1 MTRLPAVPWKK
12 AIQRATRPVHAL
24 ISRLHPQVVAV
35 ELQFC
40 PNCSF
45 VQAKYPFAD
54 DAIARLYADYR
65 SESYNRE
72 RIRYEPSYGAV
83 AGKVGGYTE
92 GGVDRVPALTRWL
105 HLHIDIGDGSM
116 LDFGGDDGRFLPTF
130 PGPKNVFEISDVSP
144 AQGVTRIAM
153 ESDLKTYSYVQ
164 IAHVLE
170 HVTDPLGLARKV
182 ASLVEENGYLLVE
195 VPQDLP
201 DEIFDTLRSNAPVN
215 SLPIHEHINSYS
227 VLAVR
232 KLLEALGLSVVAVEA
247 VPIVSPMSAQ
257 SFIRGLAQRL
267 VPTDPL

>member
-1 MTRLPAVPWKK
+1 
-12 AIQRATRPVHAL
+12 
-24 ISRLHPQVVAV
+24 VVAV

-72 RIRYEPSYGAV
+72 RIHYEPSYGAV

-130 PGPKNVFEISDVSP
+130 PGLKNVFEISDVSP

-247 VPIVSPMSAQ
+247 VPIVSPVSAQ